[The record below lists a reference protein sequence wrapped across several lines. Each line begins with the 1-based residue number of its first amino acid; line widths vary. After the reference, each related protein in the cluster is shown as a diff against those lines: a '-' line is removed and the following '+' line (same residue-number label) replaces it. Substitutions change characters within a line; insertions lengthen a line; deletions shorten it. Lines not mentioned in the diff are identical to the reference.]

1 MWFLDRSGNLAEFF
15 MIMCFVVKL
24 VYTKVVDNSC
34 IELILKFGV
43 IWPSSLRVT
52 AI

>member
-1 MWFLDRSGNLAEFF
+1 MDRSGNLAKFF

-34 IELILKFGV
+34 I
-43 IWPSSLRVT
+43 
-52 AI
+52 